1 MSDFEMLLSK
11 YVDLPGKG
19 VAHISVFQISKTKRY
34 ERFINFPMVGSVR
47 SRVRYLAYGQE
58 NPVFDRKANFQ
69 RGIHQKVENV
79 S

>member
-34 ERFINFPMVGSVR
+34 ERFMVGTFQPKFFDGGVGSVE
-47 SRVRYLAYGQE
+47 SALSCIWTGKSC
-58 NPVFDRKANFQ
+58 F
-69 RGIHQKVENV
+69 
-79 S
+79 